1 MEFGQALENI
11 NSVASSQRKVKAGRL
26 LNPRVYTAE
35 YFGQRNLYDQNK
47 KLGMYGATHVCAR
60 DGYSGMI
67 AKSAAIPIKTL
78 TITRKNTTNN
88 NTKNP

>member
-1 MEFGQALENI
+1 M
-11 NSVASSQRKVKAGRL
+11 KAGRL

-88 NTKNP
+88 NTKKPLTIHEQIYF